1 VAQGLGEPDDEL
13 LRGRRAVAMLKRAL
27 DTVAAGWNELTDEF
41 GRDSHHG
48 DLRKGAYLR
57 RRADYRSQLRQRS
70 TSQDLHQTKGLGTG

>member
-1 VAQGLGEPDDEL
+1 MPQFSKTSRTTPPPF
-13 LRGRRAVAMLKRAL
+13 
-27 DTVAAGWNELTDEF
+27 NDEF

-57 RRADYRSQLRQRS
+57 RRADYRSQLCQRS